1 MRQKKYHSIRSC
13 KDVHGDYCKLEL
25 SGKEKMERQQGEK
38 RERKK
43 NAGTVRGNWSAL
55 QAHKKHEK
63 TAKPPQRTRNPWLFG
78 NFFFFFFLFFFL
90 SFLSPFVLWVLDL
103 PESPL
108 ASFFV
113 LRLGWSG
120 CRSME
125 IS

>member
-1 MRQKKYHSIRSC
+1 
-13 KDVHGDYCKLEL
+13 
-25 SGKEKMERQQGEK
+25 MERQQGEK

-43 NAGTVRGNWSAL
+43 NAGTVRGNFAGP
-55 QAHKKHEK
+55 QRNKVYVRK
-63 TAKPPQRTRNPWLFG
+63 TAKPPQRTKNSWLFG
-78 NFFFFFFLFFFL
+78 NFFFLFFFFFFFFFSFL
-90 SFLSPFVLWVLDL
+90 SFLAFVLWVLDL

-113 LRLGWSG
+113 LRLGWNG